1 MAEMFPNLIKKKKK
15 QTQTHRSKKFS
26 SLQNNTS
33 EENYTMALIMKSL
46 KTIIKSKSSNGSQ
59 REKRNIAYQ
68 IIKI

>member
-1 MAEMFPNLIKKKKK
+1 MFPNLIKKKK
-15 QTQTHRSKKFS
+15 TQTHRSNKFS

>member
-1 MAEMFPNLIKKKKK
+1 MAEMFPNLIKKKK
-15 QTQTHRSKKFS
+15 TQTHRSKKFS

-33 EENYTMALIMKSL
+33 EENYTMALIMKQL